1 MGPEL
6 EYFRNNFFAAR
17 ERIYNEIV
25 GGDHTLCTQRFSWNS
40 VFFCSETWPRTIT
53 QTYLCVDHAKVG
65 SVTKKKK
72 SSIFVRVNLC
82 LKQFIS
88 EYLQLVVYA
97 KVIAI
102 YILVIKLC
110 TLT

>member
-1 MGPEL
+1 MHTKILVEFCIFL
-6 EYFRNNFFAAR
+6 QWDLAEDDNTNLFML
-17 ERIYNEIV
+17 
-25 GGDHTLCTQRFSWNS
+25 DH
-40 VFFCSETWPRTIT
+40 V
-53 QTYLCVDHAKVG
+53 KVG

-72 SSIFVRVNLC
+72 SSIFVRANLC

-88 EYLQLVVYA
+88 EYLRLVVYA